1 MTLNPYSAYNDK
13 AAMRKVLVMVALVGI
28 VLVAMGLAQ
37 DDDDVPVASVSF
49 VVVKDYNGKPI
60 RNVAVVLHPVNKHGR
75 QEKGGLELKTDEEG
89 KASYDGVPY
98 GTLRVQALAQGFQTY
113 GEDFDIAKPNL
124 AITIRMKRP
133 QKQYSIYTDPEN
145 DKKSDGNGQQTA
157 PKK

>member
-1 MTLNPYSAYNDK
+1 
-13 AAMRKVLVMVALVGI
+13 MRKVLVMVALVGI

>member
-1 MTLNPYSAYNDK
+1 
-13 AAMRKVLVMVALVGI
+13 MRKVLIVGALAGV

-60 RNVAVVLHPVNKHGR
+60 RNVAVVLHPVNKNGR

-113 GEDFDIAKPNL
+113 GEDFDIAKPNM

-145 DKKSDGNGQQTA
+145 DKKSGSGGQQA
-157 PKK
+157 PPKN